1 MTLAIPGPDR
11 AERLG
16 LFRSVL
22 YPVDEAVDEEIRL
35 ARLVSPALP
44 EDAHPDPGAFRPER
58 FPGQPGSTYT
68 WISFGERVCRGLGAS
83 FALMEMRGVLQAL
96 ARRGELHPLR
106 PERER
111 VIRQRSRPHR
121 ADGASARRSVVARSS
136 PYE

>member
-22 YPVDEAVDEEIRL
+22 YPVDEAVDEEIR
-35 ARLVSPALP
+35 SPASYLLP
-44 EDAHPDPGAFRPER
+44 CREDAHPDPGAFRPER

-96 ARRGELHPLR
+96 ARRGELHPSG
-106 PERER
+106 
-111 VIRQRSRPHR
+111 RS
-121 ADGASARRSVVARSS
+121 ASASSASDHALIAPTVRAPVAAR
-136 PYE
+136 